1 VSPPRRERAAVLGSG
16 TSGFTP
22 DPTHGPGDGVVPGSM
37 RFPRRTVDPLAA
49 GSTLAQ
55 RPESAWSKNVS
66 AHSPARSVAI
76 DLRRWPALA
85 RPRSD
90 PLRAVLARVFLRRVA
105 TRTGIRVDFPD
116 GSHFGPAVGPRMNVR
131 EPAAFLSR
139 LGQDGK
145 IGFGESYM
153 ACEWDSVDLVE
164 VLEALARHAASLVPR
179 PVQIIRRWYED
190 RKPASEDND
199 RAGAARNIVRHYD
212 LSNDLFATF
221 LDKSMS
227 YSAALFGDE
236 HTTLAHAQAHKIERL
251 LDAIGVRRGTRLL
264 EVGTGWGELALRAAG
279 RGARVTSVTLS
290 VEQATLARKRVA
302 EAGLAALVDIRV
314 EDYRDLVG
322 TYDAIVSVEMIE
334 AVGEQ
339 WWPTFFQTLDRCLAP
354 GGRIGLQS
362 ILMAHDRLEATKSSW
377 TWIHKYIFPGGL
389 IPSQDAIRQTMRSHT
404 SLEIVD
410 QLHFGHS
417 YARTLQM
424 WRRQFVE
431 AADNVEVL
439 GFDETFRRMWSFF
452 LAYSEAGF
460 ASGYLDVA
468 QFVLARTSPP

>member
-1 VSPPRRERAAVLGSG
+1 MN
-16 TSGFTP
+16 
-22 DPTHGPGDGVVPGSM
+22 VV
-37 RFPRRTVDPLAA
+37 
-49 GSTLAQ
+49 
-55 RPESAWSKNVS
+55 EHK
-66 AHSPARSVAI
+66 PARRDAV

-85 RPRSD
+85 RPTSD
-90 PLRAVLARVFLRRVA
+90 PVRAMLARVFLRRVA
-105 TRTGIRVDFPD
+105 ARTGIRVDFPD
-116 GSHFGPAVGPRMNVR
+116 GSHFGPAVGPLMNVR
-131 EPAAFLSR
+131 DPAAFFAR

-164 VLEALARHAASLVPR
+164 VLEPLARQADSLVPR
-179 PVQIIRRWYED
+179 PVQVLRRWYEA
-190 RKPASEDND
+190 RHPASESND

-221 LDKSMS
+221 LDKSMT
-227 YSAALFGDE
+227 YSAALFGEE
-236 HTTLAHAQAHKIERL
+236 HTTLAQAQAHKIERL
-251 LDAIGVRRGTRLL
+251 LDATGVRRGTRLL
-264 EVGTGWGELALRAAG
+264 EVGTGWGELALRAAR

-302 EAGLAALVDIRV
+302 EAGLGALVDIRV

-322 TYDAIVSVEMIE
+322 TYDAIISVEMFE

-339 WWPTFFQTLDRCLAP
+339 WWPTYFRTLEECLAT

-389 IPSQDAIRQTMRSHT
+389 IPSEQAIRQTIRSHT

-410 QLHFGHS
+410 HLRFGES
-417 YARTLQM
+417 YASTLRM
-424 WRRQFVE
+424 WRQQFSNAVGDVE
-431 AADNVEVL
+431 RL

-452 LAYSEAGF
+452 LAYSQAGF

-468 QFVLARTSPP
+468 QFVMARKNP